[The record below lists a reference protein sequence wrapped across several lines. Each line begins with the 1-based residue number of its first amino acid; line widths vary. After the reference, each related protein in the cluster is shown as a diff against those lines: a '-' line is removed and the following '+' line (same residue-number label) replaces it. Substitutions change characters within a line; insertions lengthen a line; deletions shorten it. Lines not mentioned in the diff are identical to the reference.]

1 MRDNSRQETTPADSA
16 LQPSQGSR
24 GTPET
29 MPLTVSQRP
38 NWLGPLEHLYREL
51 RWLLCDFPRKI
62 K

>member
-51 RWLLCDFPRKI
+51 R
-62 K
+62 